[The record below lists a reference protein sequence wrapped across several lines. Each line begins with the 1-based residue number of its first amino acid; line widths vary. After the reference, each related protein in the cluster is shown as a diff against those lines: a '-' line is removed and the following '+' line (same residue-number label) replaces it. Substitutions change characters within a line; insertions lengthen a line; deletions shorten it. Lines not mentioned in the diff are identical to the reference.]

1 MRKDKKRNLHRVRQV
16 VISSLVTLAI
26 IALLIFVTVGRDIP
40 VLNPQGLIAEQE
52 RNLIIITTAM
62 GLFVVIPVFIM
73 LFAVAWRYRASNR
86 KAIYRPD
93 FESHRGFEALWWGI
107 PCVIIIILGII
118 TAVSTH
124 ALDPYKPLD
133 SNVKPVKVQVIAMEW
148 KWLFIYPDKGI
159 ATLNYLNIPKDTP
172 IDFTITSDAPMNSL
186 WIPALAGQ
194 VYAMSGMSTQ
204 LHLMANSVGTYNGSS
219 SNISGDGFADMTFK
233 VNSMNETDFTT
244 WATSSTTSKNIM
256 TQDEYKKLSVPS
268 HNNPETT
275 YMLMDTSLY
284 NEVIMKYMSPGGQ
297 SSDANNTDMS
307 GTKH

>member
-1 MRKDKKRNLHRVRQV
+1 MRKDKKRNLHRVWQV
-16 VISSLVTLAI
+16 VISSFVTVVI
-26 IALLIFVTVGRDIP
+26 IALLVFVTVGRDIP

-86 KAIYRPD
+86 RAIYRPD

-118 TAVSTH
+118 TVVSTH

-204 LHLMANSVGTYNGSS
+204 LHLMANSVGTYNGTS

-233 VNSMNETDFTT
+233 VNSMNESDFTT
-244 WATSSTTSKNIM
+244 WATTSTTSRNIL
-256 TQDEYKKLSVPS
+256 TQDEYKTLSVPS

-297 SSDANNTDMS
+297 SSDASNTDAS
-307 GTKH
+307 GAKR

>member
-26 IALLIFVTVGRDIP
+26 IALLVFVTVGRDIP

>member
-233 VNSMNETDFTT
+233 VNSMNETDFAT

-297 SSDANNTDMS
+297 SSDANNTDVS

>member
-26 IALLIFVTVGRDIP
+26 IALLVFVTVGRDIP

-233 VNSMNETDFTT
+233 VNSMNETDFAT

-297 SSDANNTDMS
+297 SSDANNTDVS